1 MQKNTPIYALID
13 SELLKKYNLD
23 LKSVAKQLNNLNINI
38 AQYRNKSGDL
48 NDIAKDIQEFK
59 SIFRGKLIINDYIEL
74 IDLADGLHIGQED
87 LREIAPNPKEAI
99 RALRAKLSRKILGL
113 STHNLDE
120 IKVANTLDLD
130 YIGLGAYRLSST
142 KDVTS
147 IKGEELLEIAKYS
160 IYPVALIGGVRF
172 EDNFGSEISYKVLG
186 SALFEKLLKL

>member
-1 MQKNTPIYALID
+1 LQKNTPIYALID
-13 SELLKKYNLD
+13 SELLKRYNLN
-23 LKSVAKQLNNLNINI
+23 LKSVAKQLNNLNIDI

-48 NDIAKDIQEFK
+48 SVIAKDIQEFK
-59 SIFRGKLIINDYIEL
+59 SIFNGKLIINDYIEL

-99 RALRAKLSRKILGL
+99 RALRAKSSRKILGL

-147 IKGEELLEIAKYS
+147 IKGEELLKIAKYS
-160 IYPVALIGGVRF
+160 IHPVALIGGVRL